1 MLMVCERDCTGDPIV
16 NGEKTRRG
24 YWRGQLYD
32 IDEKASWAIHFKG
45 VSPEEAA
52 MFASQVNG
60 VREPDYLKPVERSDP
75 ESDLFEKFR
84 VG

>member
-45 VSPEEAA
+45 VSRRKLQCLRAKL
-52 MFASQVNG
+52 MGLGNSTI
-60 VREPDYLKPVERSDP
+60 
-75 ESDLFEKFR
+75 
-84 VG
+84 